1 MKQFVFEQRQK
12 SVLFGLMGLG
22 AFCLILSFFIDPVPV
37 AEGHH
42 LRFWTNLLH
51 NATFFTGIAF
61 TVTFALAA
69 TAVVYAG
76 WHVAFKRVW
85 EAMSLFLPIGLV
97 CILIVGAAGKMGV
110 HHIYHWMDN
119 DAVASDKILSGKS
132 GFLNF
137 GFYLAAI
144 GFGFVWYMFALKFR
158 QFSLAQDESEDD
170 ASFPWYRKMKV
181 WGGAFMPIAGFSS
194 AAAIWL
200 WLMSIDPH
208 WYSTMYAWYTTASWW
223 VSAVSITILMLIYL
237 KSKGYFPEVTLEHI
251 HDLGKFLFAFSVFW
265 TYLWFSQYM
274 LIWYANIGEETIYF
288 RQRMGEFPVL
298 FYANIIMNFVLPFLI
313 LIRND
318 TKRKMGSLGFVAI
331 LVLFGHW
338 WDFFQMV
345 KIGPYKEAM
354 AHHAQHSAAGHG
366 DGHNTSNTAGV
377 LESHAQT
384 EHSSTTAANHD
395 AAHAAGHD
403 TSNVGKDMVQLH
415 GGDNTD
421 HTELNHVGEGVET
434 AMASLSATERLEA
447 TNDAEFFNYKP
458 DMTSGYGL
466 PGLIEIGIFLGFG
479 ALFVFTVFAQ
489 LEKATL
495 VPKKDPYLEETLHHH
510 V

>member
-132 GFLNF
+132 SFLNF

-170 ASFPWYRKMKV
+170 ATFPWYRKMKV

-298 FYANIIMNFVLPFLI
+298 FYGNIIMNFVLPFLI

-354 AHHAQHSAAGHG
+354 AHHAQHSAVGHG
-366 DGHNTSNTAGV
+366 GEHKAANNAVS
-377 LESHAQT
+377 LESHATTQ
-384 EHSSTTAANHD
+384 HPSDKSTNHD
-395 AAHAAGHD
+395 TQNVAQHNMPNAGEE
-403 TSNVGKDMVQLH
+403 MVKLH
-415 GGDNTD
+415 GGENTNHSD
-421 HTELNHVGEGVET
+421 ANHVDVDVET
-434 AMASLSATERLEA
+434 VMASLTATEKLDA

-495 VPKKDPYLEETLHHH
+495 VPKKDPFLEETLHHH